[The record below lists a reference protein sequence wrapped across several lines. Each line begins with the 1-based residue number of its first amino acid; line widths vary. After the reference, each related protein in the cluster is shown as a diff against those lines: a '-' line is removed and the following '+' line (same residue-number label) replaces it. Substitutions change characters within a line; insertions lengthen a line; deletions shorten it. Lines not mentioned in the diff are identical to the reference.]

1 MGGNSKSQP
10 ITIDLNQ
17 FKLHLALKKRIELTL
32 HFNSPSRR
40 FYLSVIALVVNEMK
54 KQGKIISIP
63 LEGHHD
69 LLASLNETIGG
80 SAGSSEEESLL
91 SRIYKKWQHALPN
104 LEEAPLF
111 TVLGRKKTYEEG
123 IGKSYLFTDS
133 EKDIWANLFE
143 YRGSHENVSL
153 KFALDNI
160 GVTLDDVL
168 IVYEGFM
175 NAEAWEK
182 FISSLKKEEVEKHE
196 TELTMKYP
204 LPDEP
209 SIAVLPFVNLTGDPK
224 QEFLGDAM
232 TEEIITTLA
241 NVPGLFVIAR
251 TSTSVY
257 RGKPANVKQISE
269 DLGVRYVLEGGIQRS
284 GDRVR
289 ITVQLIDGLTGNHKW
304 SNRYDRHLKDIFAL
318 QDEIA
323 AKVLIGVQL
332 KLEGGSL
339 FGGEVSRAE
348 KYAEKYY
355 RGKQGL
361 NYYLNLRQ
369 AFHYWER
376 LNTEDNNLARRI
388 AEEAIAIRP
397 DIPEGY
403 LILGLICVYDY
414 LLDNTKSPQ
423 ETFEKAKELAL
434 KTLAI
439 DDSMGGAHT
448 ILGSLYL
455 LERNYDE
462 AIAEGKRAVTLNP
475 TNHNDITSYAKS
487 LTYAGRPEEAIPLF
501 QKAIRLS
508 PLGPGYEYINFGNA
522 LRMIGRFQEAL
533 TAYRK
538 GVQIAPERFDNHFHL
553 AAIYSMMGF
562 EKEARAEVA
571 ELVRENPTFSLD
583 SWAKKILLYK
593 DQTETDKVVNA
604 LRKAGLK

>member
-1 MGGNSKSQP
+1 MAENAKTHL
-10 ITIDLNQ
+10 ITIDLSQ
-17 FKLHLALKKRIELTL
+17 FKLHIEVRKKIELTL

-54 KQGKIISIP
+54 KQGKITSIP
-63 LEGHHD
+63 LEGHHE
-69 LLASLNETIGG
+69 LLALLNDTVGG
-80 SAGSSEEESLL
+80 SAGSSVKENLL
-91 SRIYKKWQHALPN
+91 PRVYRKWQHALPN

-111 TVLGRKKTYEEG
+111 KVLGRKKEYDESTGKTYP
-123 IGKSYLFTDS
+123 FTET
-133 EKDIWANLFE
+133 EKDLWANLFE
-143 YRGSHENVSL
+143 YMGSEENVRL
-153 KFALDNI
+153 KFALDKI
-160 GVTLDDVL
+160 GATLNDVV
-168 IVYEGFM
+168 IVYEGYL

-182 FISSLKKEEVEKHE
+182 FILSLKKKGSEKQE

-204 LPDEP
+204 LPDVP

-224 QEFLGDAM
+224 QEFLGDSM

-241 NVPGLFVIAR
+241 KVPGLFVIAR

-257 RGKPANVKQISE
+257 KGKPANVKQISE

-289 ITVQLIDGLTGNHKW
+289 ITVQLIDGLTGDHKW

-323 AKVLIGVQL
+323 EKVLIGVQV
-332 KLEGGSL
+332 KLEGGSF

-388 AEEAIAIRP
+388 AEETIAICP
-397 DIPEGY
+397 ENPEGY

-414 LLDNTKSPQ
+414 LLDNTNSPL
-423 ETFEKAKELAL
+423 EAFEKAKELAR

-448 ILGSLYL
+448 LLGWLYL
-455 LERNYDE
+455 LERKYDK
-462 AIAEGKRAVTLNP
+462 AIAEGKRAVALNP
-475 TNHNDITSYAKS
+475 SNHNDIQCYANT
-487 LTYAGRPEEAIPLF
+487 LTFAGRPEAAIPLF
-501 QKAIRLS
+501 HKAIRLS
-508 PLGPGYEYINFGNA
+508 PLGPAYEYINFGHA
-522 LRMIGRFQEAL
+522 LRMVGRHEEAVS
-533 TAYRK
+533 AYRK

-562 EKEARAEVA
+562 EKEARAEA
-571 ELVRENPTFSLD
+571 SELVRENPTFSLD